1 MEVVQLPD
9 GPRADCPAERCVF
22 KVALLLNFPAGRDKR
37 PGTFEQAF
45 TQSFIRKR
53 TLFPQHPEAAVGL
66 FLSQRRFS
74 TKRVIHNGA
83 Y

>member
-1 MEVVQLPD
+1 MEVLQLPD

-22 KVALLLNFPAGRDKR
+22 KVALLLNLPAGR

-45 TQSFIRKR
+45 TQSFIRKS